1 MGNQMVALAQV
12 FPSQKPDS
20 SNAPL
25 EGCNLA
31 SAHFHFP
38 FSIPQHRPTFTL
50 LAAPSHLSLLYRV
63 ARDMFN
69 QRITAFTTWV
79 SLLLLFAW
87 ASVIVAKPNG
97 VPRGFYKHSQAAV
110 SNAEVDGWSNAARLA
125 RGLAPRK
132 PATLYSPTRVH
143 GGLTDFYLPGMGL

>member
-1 MGNQMVALAQV
+1 MVALTQV

-25 EGCNLA
+25 EGCNLV
-31 SAHFHFP
+31 SAHFP
-38 FSIPQHRPTFTL
+38 FFVP
-50 LAAPSHLSLLYRV
+50 HLPLLYRV
-63 ARDMFN
+63 ACD
-69 QRITAFTTWV
+69 TFTRVQPTR
-79 SLLLLFAW
+79 
-87 ASVIVAKPNG
+87 SVVVAKPDG

-132 PATLYSPTRVH
+132 PATLYSSTRVQ
-143 GGLTDFYLPGMGL
+143 GGLADFYLPGMGL